1 MYNYASKQSPGNE
14 EILAHLFMAYV
25 NVDDYKAQQSVA
37 LQLYRVH
44 PKNPYYFWAVV
55 SVFLQGVKGS
65 ESNIPEK
72 RKLYL
77 TLAEKMVQKIISE
90 NKIEAEQEA
99 QLYLRI
105 LSEQG
110 KFREALD
117 FLDGP
122 VALKH
127 FPGAPTS
134 IRIELLRNLKEWNT
148 LKQLLEKELS
158 EL

>member
-1 MYNYASKQSPGNE
+1 MYAFAAKQTPGNE

-25 NVDDYKAQQSVA
+25 NIDDFKAQQSVA
-37 LQLYRVH
+37 LQLYKIH

-55 SVFLQGVKGS
+55 SVFLQGVRGS
-65 ESNIPEK
+65 ESNVPEK

-77 TLAEKMVQKIISE
+77 SLAEKMVFKIISE

-99 QLYLRI
+99 QLYIKI

-110 KFREALD
+110 KFKEALD
-117 FLDGP
+117 FLDSP
-122 VALKH
+122 TALKH

-134 IRIELLRNLKEWNT
+134 IRIELLRNLKEWTT
-148 LKQLLEKELS
+148 LKGFLEKLLKE
-158 EL
+158 E

>member
-1 MYNYASKQSPGNE
+1 MYSYAAKQTPGNE

-25 NVDDYKAQQSVA
+25 NIDDFKSQQSVA
-37 LQLYRVH
+37 LQLYKIH

-65 ESNIPEK
+65 ESSVPQK
-72 RKLYL
+72 RNLFL
-77 TLAEKMVQKIISE
+77 SLAEKMVHKIITE

-99 QLYLRI
+99 QLYIKI
-105 LSEQG
+105 LLEQG

-117 FLDGP
+117 FLDSSI
-122 VALKH
+122 ALKY

-134 IRIELLRNLKEWNT
+134 IRIELLRKLKEWKA
-148 LKQLLEKELS
+148 LRELLEQLLKE
-158 EL
+158 E